1 MQSISVAPN
10 KAFAN
15 GFHNCIGSFAESVTA
30 KEQFGID
37 FHFVV
42 THPNCNLN
50 FIWVFST

>member
-15 GFHNCIGSFAESVTA
+15 GFHNCIGSLESITA

-50 FIWVFST
+50 FIWFFST